1 MPRLIRR
8 LAAFLEADAAGKIRY
23 RQRKRKPL
31 ERDETRPLPI
41 ESIPRLARGRTHS
54 FLLDTNPIIDKKAY
68 YIPKEPPP
76 VLPSQKRTKKV
87 VDGRRLMNAVE
98 IDIMASPY
106 GERDYPTFGWW
117 LLKNEQLACSVVL
130 FGCA

>member
-31 ERDETRPLPI
+31 ERGETTPLAA
-41 ESIPRLARGRTHS
+41 ELNQRLARGRTRS

-76 VLPSQKRTKKV
+76 VLPSQKRTKEL
-87 VDGRRLMNAVE
+87 VDGRRLMNAIE
-98 IDIMASPY
+98 IETMASPY
-106 GERDYPTFGWW
+106 GERGHSTFGW
-117 LLKNEQLACSVVL
+117 LILKARSSNAQQSS
-130 FGCA
+130 